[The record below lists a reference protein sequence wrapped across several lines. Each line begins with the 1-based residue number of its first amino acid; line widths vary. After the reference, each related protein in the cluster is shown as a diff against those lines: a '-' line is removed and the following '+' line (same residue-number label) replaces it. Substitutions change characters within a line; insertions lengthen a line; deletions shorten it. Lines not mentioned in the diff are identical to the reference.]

1 MIGNKILGNLGEDL
15 ACDFLIKKG
24 YKILE
29 RNFVWRKNEIDI
41 IAEDEKER
49 NVVFIEVKTRNTD
62 YFIQPFE
69 AVDFK
74 KQKAIIKVA
83 NAYIRNRNLDLEARF
98 DVISIIQ
105 TELKP
110 WSTLLVLLNLIVLF
124 NIVLLYLENP
134 MSLHHRHI
142 SLLPELFP
150 HQD

>member
-49 NVVFIEVKTRNTD
+49 NVVFVEVKTRNTD

-83 NAYIRNRNLDLEARF
+83 NAYIHNRNLDLEARF

-105 TELKP
+105 TEEGTQ
-110 WSTLLVLLNLIVLF
+110 TL
-124 NIVLLYLENP
+124 E
-134 MSLHHRHI
+134 HI
-142 SLLPELFP
+142 TNAFEPYSAF
-150 HQD
+150 

>member
-15 ACDFLIKKG
+15 ASDFLVKKG
-24 YKILE
+24 YRIVE

-41 IAEDEKER
+41 IAEDEKEKQI
-49 NVVFIEVKTRNTD
+49 VFIEVKTRNTD

-83 NAYIRNRNLDLEARF
+83 NAYIRIRNIDLEARF

-105 TELKP
+105 TEHGTQ
-110 WSTLLVLLNLIVLF
+110 SI
-124 NIVLLYLENP
+124 E
-134 MSLHHRHI
+134 HI
-142 SLLPELFP
+142 SSAFEPYSAF
-150 HQD
+150 

>member
-41 IAEDEKER
+41 IAEDEKEKQI
-49 NVVFIEVKTRNTD
+49 VFIEVKTRNTD

-83 NAYIRNRNLDLEARF
+83 NAYIRIRNIDLEARF

-105 TELKP
+105 TEHGIQ
-110 WSTLLVLLNLIVLF
+110 SI
-124 NIVLLYLENP
+124 E
-134 MSLHHRHI
+134 HI
-142 SLLPELFP
+142 SSAFEPYSAF
-150 HQD
+150 

>member
-49 NVVFIEVKTRNTD
+49 NVVFVEVKTRNTD

-105 TELKP
+105 TEQGTQ
-110 WSTLLVLLNLIVLF
+110 TL
-124 NIVLLYLENP
+124 
-134 MSLHHRHI
+134 
-142 SLLPELFP
+142 
-150 HQD
+150 

>member
-15 ACDFLIKKG
+15 ACDFLVKKG

-49 NVVFIEVKTRNTD
+49 NVVFVEVKTRNTD

-105 TELKP
+105 TEEGTQ
-110 WSTLLVLLNLIVLF
+110 TL
-124 NIVLLYLENP
+124 E
-134 MSLHHRHI
+134 HI
-142 SLLPELFP
+142 TGAFEPYSAF
-150 HQD
+150 